1 MKKLFLSLTALFFIF
16 ACSGKKEDA
25 GATKKSDAKVTV
37 DIFQF
42 KVEAKEALEKA
53 AKEYMAK
60 NPNVT
65 INVQTVGGGSDYGA
79 ALKNQFASGKEPTIF
94 NVGGRQEA
102 KDWLNKLEDLSSVNA
117 VTQAF
122 PGTLESVTFDG
133 KVLAMPLNLEGYGLI
148 VNKSIL
154 EKAGINVD
162 SLKSYKALEDAIKL
176 LDSKKSELGLDA
188 VIAYPT
194 KETWVTGLHTSN
206 IAIGQEFKNVVEAE
220 SIANTIKGSQIRG
233 VKEQI
238 DVAGGEGNL
247 IDVNSTQA
255 AGKIAEEQ
263 SKQEILNK
271 NGGYLNNMSDKGT
284 FDGSQVKGKNQALN
298 EIGEKAI
305 IQDSKIKT
313 ITSAAGSEAEL
324 NALESMKK
332 AGLLDK
338 DTSLY
343 DKKVSDGGNFVAV
356 DKDGNKI
363 TMYTDGKG
371 NTLGYEK
378 QTIDKDANDGKGA
391 GVRSIHDENGQ
402 ILAKTED
409 AARIKN
415 YQDKEDRSK
424 TTDFTMENK
433 GAAYAGLNQKLSAD
447 LANAESEKDPP
458 AAMCGLPG
466 NERQKG
472 AAAYREGP
480 GGGDTAGQHRKEIRI
495 DFPAVQP
502 GHDRRRDTG
511 FRDQLSLRTGSED
524 TGGVCRFD
532 DRGDRHF
539 RF

>member
-16 ACSGKKEDA
+16 SCSGKKEDA

-206 IAIGQEFKNVVEAE
+206 IAIGQEFKNVVEAYDAKE
-220 SIANTIKGSQIRG
+220 LKFTYAPQLKKIIDLQVKYGYKPSGDVKSMNSVDYATQVEKEFSMGKVVMIQQGNWAYGSIEG
-233 VKEQI
+233 I
-238 DVAGGEGNL
+238 DPELAKNITMIPLSLEGGEEDSIPVGVPNYWA
-247 IDVNSTQA
+247 INKDKDENTKA
-255 AGKIAEEQ
+255 AAKDFLNWLYTSAEGKKLVIEDFKFIPAY
-263 SKQEILNK
+263 K
-271 NGGYLNNMSDKGT
+271 GYDTPELQPKDPL
-284 FDGSQVKGKNQALN
+284 A
-298 EIGEKAI
+298 AI
-305 IQDSKIKT
+305 ILKYSQEGKT
-313 ITSAAGSEAEL
+313 TPWVFMGYPSGWGMDKLGSNVQKYVSGE
-324 NALESMKK
+324 MTW
-332 AGLLDK
+332 DK
-338 DTSLY
+338 L
-343 DKKVSDGGNFVAV
+343 V
-356 DKDGNKI
+356 
-363 TMYTDGKG
+363 
-371 NTLGYEK
+371 E
-378 QTIDKDANDGKGA
+378 
-391 GVRSIHDENGQ
+391 E
-402 ILAKTED
+402 AKTTWAE
-409 AARIKN
+409 AR
-415 YQDKEDRSK
+415 K
-424 TTDFTMENK
+424 TEEAK
-433 GAAYAGLNQKLSAD
+433 K
-447 LANAESEKDPP
+447 
-458 AAMCGLPG
+458 
-466 NERQKG
+466 
-472 AAAYREGP
+472 
-480 GGGDTAGQHRKEIRI
+480 
-495 DFPAVQP
+495 
-502 GHDRRRDTG
+502 
-511 FRDQLSLRTGSED
+511 
-524 TGGVCRFD
+524 
-532 DRGDRHF
+532 
-539 RF
+539 

>member
-1 MKKLFLSLTALFFIF
+1 MKKLFLTLTALFFIF

-206 IAIGQEFKNVVEAE
+206 IAIGQEFKNVVEAYDAKE
-220 SIANTIKGSQIRG
+220 LKFTYAPQLKKIIDLQVKYGYKPSGDVKSMNSVDYATQVEKEFSMGKVVMIQQGNWAYGSIEG
-233 VKEQI
+233 I
-238 DVAGGEGNL
+238 DPELAKNITMIPLSLEGGEEDSIPVGVPNYWA
-247 IDVNSTQA
+247 INKDKDENTKA
-255 AGKIAEEQ
+255 AAKDFLNWLYTSAEGKKLVIEDFKFIPAY
-263 SKQEILNK
+263 K
-271 NGGYLNNMSDKGT
+271 GYDTPELQPKDPL
-284 FDGSQVKGKNQALN
+284 A
-298 EIGEKAI
+298 AI
-305 IQDSKIKT
+305 ILKYSQEGKT
-313 ITSAAGSEAEL
+313 TPWVFMGYPSGWGMDKLGSNVQKYVSGE
-324 NALESMKK
+324 MTW
-332 AGLLDK
+332 DK
-338 DTSLY
+338 L
-343 DKKVSDGGNFVAV
+343 V
-356 DKDGNKI
+356 
-363 TMYTDGKG
+363 
-371 NTLGYEK
+371 E
-378 QTIDKDANDGKGA
+378 
-391 GVRSIHDENGQ
+391 E
-402 ILAKTED
+402 AKTTWAE
-409 AARIKN
+409 AR
-415 YQDKEDRSK
+415 K
-424 TTDFTMENK
+424 TEEAK
-433 GAAYAGLNQKLSAD
+433 K
-447 LANAESEKDPP
+447 
-458 AAMCGLPG
+458 
-466 NERQKG
+466 
-472 AAAYREGP
+472 
-480 GGGDTAGQHRKEIRI
+480 
-495 DFPAVQP
+495 
-502 GHDRRRDTG
+502 
-511 FRDQLSLRTGSED
+511 
-524 TGGVCRFD
+524 
-532 DRGDRHF
+532 
-539 RF
+539 

>member
-194 KETWVTGLHTSN
+194 KETWVTGLNTSN
-206 IAIGQEFKNVVEAE
+206 IAIGQEFKNVVEAYDAKE
-220 SIANTIKGSQIRG
+220 LKFTYAPQLKKIIDLQVKYGYKPSGDVKSMNSVDYATQVEKEFSMGKVVMIQQGNWAYGSIEG
-233 VKEQI
+233 I
-238 DVAGGEGNL
+238 DPELAKNITMIPLSLEGGEEDSIPVGVPNYWA
-247 IDVNSTQA
+247 INKDKDENTKA
-255 AGKIAEEQ
+255 AAKDFLNWLYTSAEGKKLVIEDFKFIPAY
-263 SKQEILNK
+263 K
-271 NGGYLNNMSDKGT
+271 GYDTPELQPKDPL
-284 FDGSQVKGKNQALN
+284 A
-298 EIGEKAI
+298 AI
-305 IQDSKIKT
+305 ILKYSQEGKT
-313 ITSAAGSEAEL
+313 TPWVFMGYPSGWGMDKLGSNVQKYVSGE
-324 NALESMKK
+324 MTW
-332 AGLLDK
+332 DK
-338 DTSLY
+338 L
-343 DKKVSDGGNFVAV
+343 V
-356 DKDGNKI
+356 
-363 TMYTDGKG
+363 
-371 NTLGYEK
+371 E
-378 QTIDKDANDGKGA
+378 
-391 GVRSIHDENGQ
+391 E
-402 ILAKTED
+402 AKTTWAE
-409 AARIKN
+409 AR
-415 YQDKEDRSK
+415 K
-424 TTDFTMENK
+424 TEEAK
-433 GAAYAGLNQKLSAD
+433 K
-447 LANAESEKDPP
+447 
-458 AAMCGLPG
+458 
-466 NERQKG
+466 
-472 AAAYREGP
+472 
-480 GGGDTAGQHRKEIRI
+480 
-495 DFPAVQP
+495 
-502 GHDRRRDTG
+502 
-511 FRDQLSLRTGSED
+511 
-524 TGGVCRFD
+524 
-532 DRGDRHF
+532 
-539 RF
+539 

>member
-206 IAIGQEFKNVVEAE
+206 IAIGQEFKNVVEAYD
-220 SIANTIKGSQIRG
+220 A
-233 VKEQI
+233 KELKFTYAPQLKKII
-238 DVAGGEGNL
+238 DL
-247 IDVNSTQA
+247 
-255 AGKIAEEQ
+255 
-263 SKQEILNK
+263 
-271 NGGYLNNMSDKGT
+271 
-284 FDGSQVKGKNQALN
+284 QVKYGYKPSGDVKSMNSVDYATQVEKEFSMGKVVMIQQGNWAYGSIEGIDPELAKNITMIPLSLEGGKEDSIPVGVPNYWAINKDKDENTKAAAKDFLN
-298 EIGEKAI
+298 WLYTSAEGKKLVIEDFKFIPAYKGYDTPELQPKDPLAAI
-305 IQDSKIKT
+305 ILKYSQEGKT
-313 ITSAAGSEAEL
+313 TPWVFMGYPSGWGMDKLGSNVQKYVSGE
-324 NALESMKK
+324 MTW
-332 AGLLDK
+332 DK
-338 DTSLY
+338 L
-343 DKKVSDGGNFVAV
+343 V
-356 DKDGNKI
+356 
-363 TMYTDGKG
+363 
-371 NTLGYEK
+371 E
-378 QTIDKDANDGKGA
+378 
-391 GVRSIHDENGQ
+391 E
-402 ILAKTED
+402 AKTTWAE
-409 AARIKN
+409 AR
-415 YQDKEDRSK
+415 K
-424 TTDFTMENK
+424 TEEAK
-433 GAAYAGLNQKLSAD
+433 K
-447 LANAESEKDPP
+447 
-458 AAMCGLPG
+458 
-466 NERQKG
+466 
-472 AAAYREGP
+472 
-480 GGGDTAGQHRKEIRI
+480 
-495 DFPAVQP
+495 
-502 GHDRRRDTG
+502 
-511 FRDQLSLRTGSED
+511 
-524 TGGVCRFD
+524 
-532 DRGDRHF
+532 
-539 RF
+539 

>member
-1 MKKLFLSLTALFFIF
+1 MKKLFLALTALFFVF

-206 IAIGQEFKNVVEAE
+206 IAIGQEFKNVVEAYDAKE
-220 SIANTIKGSQIRG
+220 LKFTYAPQLKKIIDLQVKYGYKPSGDVKSMNSVDYATQVEKEFSMGKVVMIQQGNWAYGSIEG
-233 VKEQI
+233 I
-238 DVAGGEGNL
+238 DPELAKNITMIPLSLEGGEEDSIPVGVPNYWA
-247 IDVNSTQA
+247 INKDKDENTKA
-255 AGKIAEEQ
+255 AAKDFLNWLYTSAEGKKLVIEDFKFIPAY
-263 SKQEILNK
+263 K
-271 NGGYLNNMSDKGT
+271 GYDTPELQPKDPL
-284 FDGSQVKGKNQALN
+284 A
-298 EIGEKAI
+298 AI
-305 IQDSKIKT
+305 ILKYSQEGKT
-313 ITSAAGSEAEL
+313 TPWVFMGYPSGWGMDKLGSNVQKYVSGE
-324 NALESMKK
+324 MTW
-332 AGLLDK
+332 DK
-338 DTSLY
+338 L
-343 DKKVSDGGNFVAV
+343 V
-356 DKDGNKI
+356 
-363 TMYTDGKG
+363 
-371 NTLGYEK
+371 E
-378 QTIDKDANDGKGA
+378 
-391 GVRSIHDENGQ
+391 E
-402 ILAKTED
+402 AKTTWAE
-409 AARIKN
+409 AR
-415 YQDKEDRSK
+415 K
-424 TTDFTMENK
+424 TEEAK
-433 GAAYAGLNQKLSAD
+433 K
-447 LANAESEKDPP
+447 
-458 AAMCGLPG
+458 
-466 NERQKG
+466 
-472 AAAYREGP
+472 
-480 GGGDTAGQHRKEIRI
+480 
-495 DFPAVQP
+495 
-502 GHDRRRDTG
+502 
-511 FRDQLSLRTGSED
+511 
-524 TGGVCRFD
+524 
-532 DRGDRHF
+532 
-539 RF
+539 

>member
-206 IAIGQEFKNVVEAE
+206 IAIGQEFKNVVEAYDAKE
-220 SIANTIKGSQIRG
+220 LKFTYAPQLKKIIDLQVKYGYKPSGDVKSMNSVDYATQVEKEFSMGKVVMIQQGNWAYGSIEG
-233 VKEQI
+233 I
-238 DVAGGEGNL
+238 DPELAKNITMIPLSLEGGEEDSIPVGVPNYWA
-247 IDVNSTQA
+247 INKDKDENTKA
-255 AGKIAEEQ
+255 AAKDFLNWLYTSAEGKKLVIEDFKFIPAY
-263 SKQEILNK
+263 K
-271 NGGYLNNMSDKGT
+271 GYDTPELQPKDPL
-284 FDGSQVKGKNQALN
+284 A
-298 EIGEKAI
+298 AI
-305 IQDSKIKT
+305 ILKYSQEGKT
-313 ITSAAGSEAEL
+313 TPWVFMGYPSGWGMDKLGSNVQKYVSGE
-324 NALESMKK
+324 MTW
-332 AGLLDK
+332 DK
-338 DTSLY
+338 L
-343 DKKVSDGGNFVAV
+343 V
-356 DKDGNKI
+356 
-363 TMYTDGKG
+363 
-371 NTLGYEK
+371 E
-378 QTIDKDANDGKGA
+378 
-391 GVRSIHDENGQ
+391 E
-402 ILAKTED
+402 AKTTWAE
-409 AARIKN
+409 AR
-415 YQDKEDRSK
+415 K
-424 TTDFTMENK
+424 TEEAKKIENR
-433 GAAYAGLNQKLSAD
+433 
-447 LANAESEKDPP
+447 
-458 AAMCGLPG
+458 G
-466 NERQKG
+466 N
-472 AAAYREGP
+472 
-480 GGGDTAGQHRKEIRI
+480 
-495 DFPAVQP
+495 
-502 GHDRRRDTG
+502 
-511 FRDQLSLRTGSED
+511 
-524 TGGVCRFD
+524 
-532 DRGDRHF
+532 
-539 RF
+539 

>member
-194 KETWVTGLHTSN
+194 KETCVTGLHTSN
-206 IAIGQEFKNVVEAE
+206 IAIGQEFKNVVEAYD
-220 SIANTIKGSQIRG
+220 A
-233 VKEQI
+233 KELKFTYAPQLKKII
-238 DVAGGEGNL
+238 DL
-247 IDVNSTQA
+247 
-255 AGKIAEEQ
+255 
-263 SKQEILNK
+263 
-271 NGGYLNNMSDKGT
+271 
-284 FDGSQVKGKNQALN
+284 QVKYGYKPSGDVKSMNSVDYATQVEKEFSMGKVVMIQQGNWAYGSIEGIDPELAKNITMIPLSLEGGKEDSIPVGVPNYWAINKDKDENTKAAAKDFLN
-298 EIGEKAI
+298 WLYTSAEGKKLVIEDFKFIPAYKGYDTPELQPKDPLAAI
-305 IQDSKIKT
+305 ILKYSQEGKT
-313 ITSAAGSEAEL
+313 TPWVFMGYPSGWGMDKLGSNVQKYVSGE
-324 NALESMKK
+324 MTW
-332 AGLLDK
+332 DK
-338 DTSLY
+338 L
-343 DKKVSDGGNFVAV
+343 V
-356 DKDGNKI
+356 
-363 TMYTDGKG
+363 
-371 NTLGYEK
+371 E
-378 QTIDKDANDGKGA
+378 
-391 GVRSIHDENGQ
+391 E
-402 ILAKTED
+402 AKTTWAE
-409 AARIKN
+409 AR
-415 YQDKEDRSK
+415 K
-424 TTDFTMENK
+424 TEEAK
-433 GAAYAGLNQKLSAD
+433 K
-447 LANAESEKDPP
+447 
-458 AAMCGLPG
+458 
-466 NERQKG
+466 
-472 AAAYREGP
+472 
-480 GGGDTAGQHRKEIRI
+480 
-495 DFPAVQP
+495 
-502 GHDRRRDTG
+502 
-511 FRDQLSLRTGSED
+511 
-524 TGGVCRFD
+524 
-532 DRGDRHF
+532 
-539 RF
+539 

>member
-206 IAIGQEFKNVVEAE
+206 IAIGQEFKNVVEAYDAKE
-220 SIANTIKGSQIRG
+220 LKFTYAPQLKKIIDLQVKYGYKPSGDVKSMNSVDYATQVEKEFSMGKVVMIQQGNWAYGSIEG
-233 VKEQI
+233 I
-238 DVAGGEGNL
+238 DPELAKNITMIPLSLEGGEEDSIPVGVPNYWA
-247 IDVNSTQA
+247 INKDKDENTKA
-255 AGKIAEEQ
+255 AAKDFLNWLYTSAEGKKLVIEDFKFIPAY
-263 SKQEILNK
+263 K
-271 NGGYLNNMSDKGT
+271 GYDTPELQPKDPL
-284 FDGSQVKGKNQALN
+284 A
-298 EIGEKAI
+298 AI
-305 IQDSKIKT
+305 ILKYSQEGKT
-313 ITSAAGSEAEL
+313 TPWVFMGYPSGWGMDKLGSNVQKYVSGE
-324 NALESMKK
+324 MTW
-332 AGLLDK
+332 DK
-338 DTSLY
+338 L
-343 DKKVSDGGNFVAV
+343 V
-356 DKDGNKI
+356 
-363 TMYTDGKG
+363 
-371 NTLGYEK
+371 E
-378 QTIDKDANDGKGA
+378 
-391 GVRSIHDENGQ
+391 E
-402 ILAKTED
+402 AKTTWAE
-409 AARIKN
+409 AR
-415 YQDKEDRSK
+415 K
-424 TTDFTMENK
+424 TEEAK
-433 GAAYAGLNQKLSAD
+433 K
-447 LANAESEKDPP
+447 
-458 AAMCGLPG
+458 
-466 NERQKG
+466 
-472 AAAYREGP
+472 
-480 GGGDTAGQHRKEIRI
+480 
-495 DFPAVQP
+495 
-502 GHDRRRDTG
+502 
-511 FRDQLSLRTGSED
+511 
-524 TGGVCRFD
+524 
-532 DRGDRHF
+532 
-539 RF
+539 

>member
-206 IAIGQEFKNVVEAE
+206 IAIGQEFKNMVEAYE
-220 SIANTIKGSQIRG
+220 AKELKFTYAPQLKKIIDLQVKYGYKPSGDVKSMNSVDYATQVEKEFSVGKVVMIQQGNWAYGSIEG
-233 VKEQI
+233 I
-238 DVAGGEGNL
+238 DPELAKNITMIPLSLEGGEEDSIPVGVPNYWA
-247 IDVNSTQA
+247 INKDKDENTKA
-255 AGKIAEEQ
+255 AAKDFLNWLYTSAEGKKLVIEDFKFIPAY
-263 SKQEILNK
+263 K
-271 NGGYLNNMSDKGT
+271 GYDTPELQPKDPL
-284 FDGSQVKGKNQALN
+284 A
-298 EIGEKAI
+298 AI
-305 IQDSKIKT
+305 ILKYSQEGKT
-313 ITSAAGSEAEL
+313 TPWVFMGYPSGWGMDKLGSNVQKYVSGE
-324 NALESMKK
+324 MTW
-332 AGLLDK
+332 DK
-338 DTSLY
+338 L
-343 DKKVSDGGNFVAV
+343 V
-356 DKDGNKI
+356 
-363 TMYTDGKG
+363 
-371 NTLGYEK
+371 E
-378 QTIDKDANDGKGA
+378 
-391 GVRSIHDENGQ
+391 E
-402 ILAKTED
+402 AKTTWAE
-409 AARIKN
+409 AR
-415 YQDKEDRSK
+415 K
-424 TTDFTMENK
+424 TEEAK
-433 GAAYAGLNQKLSAD
+433 K
-447 LANAESEKDPP
+447 
-458 AAMCGLPG
+458 
-466 NERQKG
+466 
-472 AAAYREGP
+472 
-480 GGGDTAGQHRKEIRI
+480 
-495 DFPAVQP
+495 
-502 GHDRRRDTG
+502 
-511 FRDQLSLRTGSED
+511 
-524 TGGVCRFD
+524 
-532 DRGDRHF
+532 
-539 RF
+539 